1 MGRLDGK
8 VAIVTGGGSGIGRAT
23 VQVLAREGASVIVT
37 DLDTEAGQAVV
48 AEVGPAARFVSQD
61 VAAEDGWPPVIEA
74 AGEAFGGL
82 DILVNNAGLALEGTV
97 ESTSLEIWQRVF
109 AVNAQGIFLGCRA
122 IIPVLRERGGGV
134 IINIASRAAL
144 GGAPPQ
150 LAAYGASKGAVRQYT
165 KTLATHCGFNGDNIR
180 CNSINPG
187 AIDTPLFRASV
198 NDTPDPEIC
207 LEKMAAKAP
216 LGRIGA
222 PEDIA
227 HAVLYLA
234 SDEAAFVTGIEL
246 TVDGGVSAT

>member
-1 MGRLDGK
+1 MGRIEGK

-23 VQVLAREGASVIVT
+23 ALLLAREGANVIVT
-37 DLDTEAGQAVV
+37 DLDAGAGQAVV
-48 AEVGPAARFVSQD
+48 ADLGPAGRFVPQD
-61 VAAEDGWPPVIEA
+61 VAAEDGWPPVIETA
-74 AGEAFGGL
+74 LEVFGGL
-82 DILVNNAGLALEGTV
+82 DILVNNAGSALEGTV
-97 ESTSLEIWQRVF
+97 ESATLEDWQRVF
-109 AVNAQGIFLGCRA
+109 AVNVEGIFVGCRSV
-122 IIPVLRERGGGV
+122 IPVMRGRGGGV

-198 NDTPDPEIC
+198 ADTPDPQFY

-227 HAVLYLA
+227 LAVLYLA